1 MGDRS
6 PLQVFVHA
14 ADPDQ
19 HPAVLQTLAEH
30 GLDLEYEFP
39 EIADGQLALGIK
51 YFDVESGIDPEDL
64 QAALIDAAP
73 SAVFELWMDP
83 FPAVYT
89 GLYIGHV
96 PDIGTY
102 RAECNSDGTPLMSAA
117 ELADALAAL
126 PEETTVAQWLAGP
139 GNELL
144 GVAVRAHLG
153 QYERRT
159 V

>member
-19 HPAVLQTLAEH
+19 HDAVLKVLTDH

-39 EIADGQLALGIK
+39 EIADGQLALGIR

-64 QAALIDAAP
+64 WAALIDAAP
-73 SAVFELWMDP
+73 SAVFELWLDP
-83 FPAVYT
+83 FPAVYD

-102 RAECNSDGTPLMSAA
+102 RVECNSDGTPLVNAA
-117 ELADALAAL
+117 KLAEALAAL
-126 PEETTVAQWLAGP
+126 PEEATVAQWLAGP
-139 GNELL
+139 GTELL
-144 GVAVRAHLG
+144 GTAVRARLS